1 MHTLKEE
8 KHQLV
13 LKVESVEEEK
23 QQLVQSLEISQ
34 TKLSLNSEASASLE
48 RELLRKAMEYE
59 ASTKSV
65 QDDNIKLTE
74 TICNLQHSITQHELM
89 MNDMSLQ
96 KSILD
101 ESLSMLR
108 VEHETTLT
116 ILVQEKSELQTQL
129 LHIQRE
135 KEELDLSIGS
145 LVKNTEESATL
156 RITITDLKR
165 DLKEK
170 VDELDYCKREIQQQD
185 ELFAQQEKELAT
197 VVFLRKENE
206 VLKKQLQDN
215 STQVDAATLLQD
227 ENFSLKKENTEL
239 KKNLESSPLQ
249 NQIIDLK
256 NENEKLTSRLE
267 KGLQAL
273 KQNVTLKT
281 EITEL
286 QNRLGQGTNQIL
298 VEKQQ
303 NVDEKTISKTGNNS
317 DLVDNLQ
324 QQLDKSQKDAL
335 RYRSERNKLMHLV
348 QNSSHFQVKKQD
360 KSNDG

>member
-1 MHTLKEE
+1 
-8 KHQLV
+8 
-13 LKVESVEEEK
+13 
-23 QQLVQSLEISQ
+23 
-34 TKLSLNSEASASLE
+34 
-48 RELLRKAMEYE
+48 MEYE

-129 LHIQRE
+129 HRTQKE
-135 KEELDLSIGS
+135 KEELDVSIGS
-145 LVKNTEESATL
+145 LVKNTEESTAL

-170 VDELDYCKREIQQQD
+170 VDELEFRKRELQQAD
-185 ELFAQQEKELAT
+185 ELFTQQEKELAT

-215 STQVDAATLLQD
+215 STLKTQVY
-227 ENFSLKKENTEL
+227 ENISLKKENTEL
-239 KKNLESSPLQ
+239 KKQLELST
-249 NQIIDLK
+249 DLK
-256 NENEKLTSRLE
+256 NDNEKLASRLE

-273 KQNVTLKT
+273 KQNATLKT

-286 QNRLGQGTNQIL
+286 KNRLGLGTNQIL

-303 NVDEKTISKTGNNS
+303 NVDVETVTKTGNDS
-317 DLVDNLQ
+317 DLALKVQVDNLQ

-348 QNSSHFQVKKQD
+348 QSSSHFQVKKQD